1 MKDISFYYDVM
12 DGQACVQVFVG
23 NIGKCAY
30 YPCEDK
36 EAFLES
42 IEYLDA
48 KGELL
53 LSLHNEV
60 SDMLRSLED
69 AEKVITAEH
78 AERVL
83 AVNGIKVGDLVT
95 VKPGYLGVCGE
106 VMEVDIRDGTKWL
119 WIMDGGPTLCVPEW
133 KYARM
138 EAD

>member
-1 MKDISFYYDVM
+1 MKDVNFYCDAM

-30 YPCEDK
+30 YPCEGK

-60 SDMLRSLED
+60 SAMLRSLED
-69 AEKVITAEH
+69 AKKVITAER
-78 AERVL
+78 EKCGL
-83 AVNGIKVGDLVT
+83 PISGIKVGDLVD
-95 VKPGYLGVCGE
+95 VKPGYFGVCGE
-106 VMEVDIRDGTKWL
+106 VVEAKASPGGTE
-119 WIMDGGPTLCVPEW
+119 WIWVGKGASAVCVPAC
-133 KYARM
+133 KYDVV
-138 EAD
+138 E